1 MRPWP
6 ADTEPR
12 FLRFLLN
19 RVSGCVG
26 GRAGL
31 VTRALSL
38 SGCAR
43 RAAECRC
50 LRLAAAGV
58 GFAARAFVLPR
69 AGVCV
74 RVVPCPALAQLLSA
88 AAGAGGDGL
97 LSRRARAA
105 LRRSTEGFAVAGL
118 SLALFGGREHEIA
131 ERGRP
136 AIDEIASLRL
146 RTPIRAM
153 VAFVLPPRHSLWHKK
168 RWRDGAARTRLR
180 RRSVHHEG

>member
-1 MRPWP
+1 M
-6 ADTEPR
+6 
-12 FLRFLLN
+12 
-19 RVSGCVG
+19 

-31 VTRALSL
+31 VTFSFSLGAAACVSRSRPSSSVSRHHRA
-38 SGCAR
+38 GWR
-43 RAAECRC
+43 RRRPGT
-50 LRLAAAGV
+50 RLAAPPSV
-58 GFAARAFVLPR
+58 
-69 AGVCV
+69 GVCGSRSESSRPARCV
-74 RVVPCPALAQLLSA
+74 FGADPRPALAQLLSA

>member
-26 GRAGL
+26 EGGL
-31 VTRALSL
+31 AVALSRG
-38 SGCAR
+38 GCVFS
-43 RAAECRC
+43 
-50 LRLAAAGV
+50 AAGV
-58 GFAARAFVLPR
+58 GVCGSRSESSRPARCVFGADPR
-69 AGVCV
+69 
-74 RVVPCPALAQLLSA
+74 PALAQLLSA